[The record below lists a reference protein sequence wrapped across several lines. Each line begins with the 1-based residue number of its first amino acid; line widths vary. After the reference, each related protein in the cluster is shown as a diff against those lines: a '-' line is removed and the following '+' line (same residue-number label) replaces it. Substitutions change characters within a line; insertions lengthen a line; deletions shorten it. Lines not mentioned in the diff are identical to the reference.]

1 MYKPRLPPSRRLGH
15 GPTGPHVPA
24 CPAAGRRKAAVGCG
38 ARHAGTGSTR
48 HHPHSSARS
57 HMEPHLISS
66 AVYMPKDTP
75 TSRRHGTTLGGL
87 MAIEQSP
94 PGRLQLPL
102 EAPRHGQHHAVLAVG
117 RGVGRAGRYH
127 RRGGAVP
134 ASPPLEEW
142 CRPPAQRA
150 ERGAMA
156 ARRVGAGCWQ
166 RALGLSL
173 SRRCRLPRGPDS
185 YRSSSS
191 SPALG
196 KTVDNSQVTQE
207 EIVLPRR
214 KTWDKLAVLQ
224 TLASTV
230 KRDPTAAHYM
240 FQDDPFL
247 MPRNAANSRLY
258 SLSKESGRNAAK
270 YIIKN
275 FPQYFDKTFAEPNIP
290 CLMPETLTPQTEGV
304 SEEALRERIHLR
316 MVKESVDMFDQLLQA
331 GTPVS
336 LETTNS
342 LLDLVCFY
350 GDGEPTPEK
359 EQEEK
364 GDLEESGV
372 NASEQKAPKRQF
384 QRGSQSS
391 GPRWRENNHAER
403 IFKIMPEKNAHSYC
417 TMIRGMVKHGAYS
430 KAYDMYID
438 LLNERHKAD
447 VHTFNALI
455 RAVPYLKE
463 RFVERWELT
472 KDLLTHMAQQKV
484 QPTLLTFNS
493 VLKSL
498 RRCGGVGRTM
508 SLFVLKEME
517 ALDIEPSLAS
527 YEHLLSVHY
536 KGVDA
541 PSSDI
546 ISEVLN
552 EVENRSFT
560 AQDPDDANFFTT
572 AMQVCC
578 DLKDIKLAYQLNKA
592 LEKGDNWKFL
602 DVDRSNGYWS
612 KFFSLLCMMEQIEVV
627 LKWYKETSS
636 SLFYP
641 SPKNILDLL
650 QALDAA
656 NQLEMIPSVW
666 EDVKQLGFSRRQ
678 DLLEEF
684 LSLMSRDQHPSE
696 IQQAFAKCAEEI
708 KAVHEPAGPGQVP
721 LEWTG
726 SALGHV
732 VVLFSRA
739 GRTQDA
745 WNMMEHFQ
753 KINRIPTDRVMDEF
767 LNCAKQT
774 NCPDEAIRM
783 VKLAASL
790 GLPLSQKL
798 KSRTEEEFE
807 LSETQKKALESI
819 KWDGDSSDSDSD
831 SSDSDRE

>member
-1 MYKPRLPPSRRLGH
+1 
-15 GPTGPHVPA
+15 
-24 CPAAGRRKAAVGCG
+24 
-38 ARHAGTGSTR
+38 
-48 HHPHSSARS
+48 
-57 HMEPHLISS
+57 
-66 AVYMPKDTP
+66 
-75 TSRRHGTTLGGL
+75 
-87 MAIEQSP
+87 
-94 PGRLQLPL
+94 
-102 EAPRHGQHHAVLAVG
+102 
-117 RGVGRAGRYH
+117 
-127 RRGGAVP
+127 
-134 ASPPLEEW
+134 
-142 CRPPAQRA
+142 
-150 ERGAMA
+150 
-156 ARRVGAGCWQ
+156 
-166 RALGLSL
+166 
-173 SRRCRLPRGPDS
+173 
-185 YRSSSS
+185 
-191 SPALG
+191 
-196 KTVDNSQVTQE
+196 
-207 EIVLPRR
+207 
-214 KTWDKLAVLQ
+214 
-224 TLASTV
+224 
-230 KRDPTAAHYM
+230 M

-258 SLSKESGRNAAK
+258 ALSKESGRNAAK

-290 CLMPETLTPQTEGV
+290 CLMPEILTPQTEGM

-342 LLDLVCFY
+342 LLDLLCFY

-364 GDLEESGV
+364 EDLEEPGV

-403 IFKIMPEKNAHSYC
+403 IFKIMPEKNAYSYC

-438 LLNERHKAD
+438 LVNERHKAD

-472 KDLLTHMAQQKV
+472 KDFLTHMAQQKV

-527 YEHLLSVHY
+527 YEHLLSVYY
-536 KGVDA
+536 KGVDSQ
-541 PSSDI
+541 SSDI

-627 LKWYKETSS
+627 LKWYKEMSS

-641 SPKNILDLL
+641 TPKNILDLL

-666 EDVKQLGFSRRQ
+666 EDFQIHIQL
-678 DLLEEF
+678 
-684 LSLMSRDQHPSE
+684 
-696 IQQAFAKCAEEI
+696 AFAKCAEEI

-732 VVLFSRA
+732 VVLFSRT

-745 WNMMEHFQ
+745 WNMMENFQ
-753 KINRIPTDRVMDEF
+753 KINRIPT
-767 LNCAKQT
+767 
-774 NCPDEAIRM
+774 
-783 VKLAASL
+783 
-790 GLPLSQKL
+790 
-798 KSRTEEEFE
+798 
-807 LSETQKKALESI
+807 KALESI

-831 SSDSDRE
+831 SSDSDRSCALP

>member
-1 MYKPRLPPSRRLGH
+1 
-15 GPTGPHVPA
+15 
-24 CPAAGRRKAAVGCG
+24 
-38 ARHAGTGSTR
+38 
-48 HHPHSSARS
+48 
-57 HMEPHLISS
+57 
-66 AVYMPKDTP
+66 
-75 TSRRHGTTLGGL
+75 
-87 MAIEQSP
+87 
-94 PGRLQLPL
+94 
-102 EAPRHGQHHAVLAVG
+102 
-117 RGVGRAGRYH
+117 
-127 RRGGAVP
+127 
-134 ASPPLEEW
+134 
-142 CRPPAQRA
+142 
-150 ERGAMA
+150 MA
-156 ARRVGAGCWQ
+156 ARRAGAGCWQ
-166 RALGLSL
+166 WALWLGLG
-173 SRRCRLPRGPDS
+173 RRCRLPGGRES

-191 SPALG
+191 STALG
-196 KTVDNSQVTQE
+196 KTVDSSQVTQE

-230 KRDPTAAHYM
+230 NRDPTAAHYM

-247 MPRNAANSRLY
+247 MPRNAVNSRLY

-275 FPQYFDKTFAEPNIP
+275 FPQYFDKTFAEPNVP
-290 CLMPETLTPQTEGV
+290 CLMPEACTPRTEGL
-304 SEEALRERIHLR
+304 SEEALRERVHLG
-316 MVKESVDMFDQLLQA
+316 MVKEAVDMFDQLLQA

-342 LLDLVCFY
+342 LLDLLCFY

-364 GDLEESGV
+364 EDLEEPGE

-403 IFKIMPEKNAHSYC
+403 IFKIMPERNAHSYC

-463 RFVERWELT
+463 RFIERW
-472 KDLLTHMAQQKV
+472 DLAKEFLTHMVQQNV

-493 VLKSL
+493 VLKCL

-508 SLFVLKEME
+508 SLLVLKEME

-527 YEHLLSVHY
+527 YDHVLSVYY

-546 ISEVLN
+546 ISEVVN
-552 EVENRSFT
+552 EIENRSFT
-560 AQDPDDANFFTT
+560 AQDPDDASFFTT

-578 DLKDIKLAYQLNKA
+578 ELREIKLAYQLNKA

-602 DVDRSNGYWS
+602 DLDRSNNYWS

-627 LKWYKETSS
+627 LKWYKEMSF

-641 SPKNILDLL
+641 TAKNILDLL

-656 NQLEMIPSVW
+656 NQLEVIPSVW
-666 EDVKQLGFSRRQ
+666 EDVKQLGFNRRQ
-678 DLLEEF
+678 ELLEEF
-684 LSLMSRDQHPSE
+684 LSLMSRDQHASE
-696 IQQAFAKCAEEI
+696 IQLAFAKCAEEI
-708 KAVHEPAGPGQVP
+708 KAAHEPAGPGQVP

-732 VVLFSRA
+732 VVLFARA

-745 WNMMEHFQ
+745 WKMMECFQ
-753 KINRIPTDRVMDEF
+753 KINRIPIDKVMDEF

-774 NCPDEAIRM
+774 NCPDEAIKM

-790 GLPLSQKL
+790 GLPSSQRL
-798 KSRTEEEFE
+798 KSRMEEEFE
-807 LSETQKKALESI
+807 LSEPQKKALESI
-819 KWDGDSSDSDSD
+819 RWDSDSSDSDSD